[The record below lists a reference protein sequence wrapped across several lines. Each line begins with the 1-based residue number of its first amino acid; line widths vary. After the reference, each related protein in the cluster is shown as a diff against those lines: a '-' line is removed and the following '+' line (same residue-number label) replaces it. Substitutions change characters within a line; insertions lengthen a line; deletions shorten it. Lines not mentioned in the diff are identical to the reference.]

1 MKSQRIVKEIV
12 KTEKLPLGGQTTV
25 LTSRKNR
32 NSNTSNVYTVKETTL
47 EKKVKRSYN
56 TGKASYKSEQI
67 VSSNLKQ
74 GTNSGYISQ
83 NKIPV
88 SNKEDS
94 KFSIIK
100 TTRTTKNNI
109 SEGYR
114 TRRYTKREI
123 EKIIKI
129 QRWWRR
135 ILAILDGYKI
145 RESLFTQNK
154 QNYVVKSQKIYTEK
168 YVSSQSSNRPST
180 QNFKNSNSKYTSN
193 NINLSSKSYTNI
205 NNITSNMKQN
215 LNPNA
220 NINTS
225 SSQNYIQTIDKR
237 VIRQSSPKAVS
248 GSTSPS
254 VKSKYII
261 ETKKVEVF
269 RKPKNTSENKF
280 VKETKV
286 NTSSSISNYEVKQ
299 LMRGIWSNEI
309 YCSPVESLCCLGDDG
324 RSNTS
329 QNTLIYEDYEEEI
342 RKLKTII
349 NQKDDELNN
358 LMMNLK
364 EVKNQ
369 LNVNISKNI
378 KIKKGY
384 NLKNLDEDAH
394 ELQIISTKLG
404 WNDVNIPSPVNE
416 MFIES
421 IENRIPQRMQYI
433 EGMQIMG
440 KKQEESVQES
450 ISDPEAVLEI
460 QEMNAL
466 SIISNKRKYKN
477 ICQHLQ
483 SLMILST
490 RKEESEEYTIKEKE
504 EKNNTNIE
512 IIPVEKE
519 PLVFQKIEQINYKSI
534 VKPKPRKPINQI
546 QELDGIEIINYKR
559 PKIDLKRKTKTKLTP
574 QNIDKIALKYSIK
587 KVEVKNSIQELDGL
601 EILKAGKKPNLPQCV
616 DELEIEREYDMLL
629 VKPTWNSLQIQG
641 SGLNLL
647 AMPRDMGLENQEVD
661 EFEILGMEKPA
672 LYIESLEKISYEKP
686 KSLQKIQVLIPLPE
700 NSIVKK
706 DNFRIFGT
714 RKAPKVIEKEVIKK
728 VAPNRIS
735 KSDRFRINGIKKEQE
750 VKIVEKI
757 VKVERKIA
765 PNKIVNSDKLLIKGK
780 TKVVKNKLLKLET
793 FLIKGREKVDNK
805 KIVNLGSFKIKG
817 KEKVDNKKV
826 VNLGS
831 FKIKGKEK
839 VDNKKIVKS
848 NFKIRGIGK
857 VDNNKIIYAED
868 LQINGIRIN
877 NNKIINSEKVQ
888 VKGKQKK
895 IVKNRI
901 SKIDKFI
908 IEGEEKMFG
917 MNKIIKNEKITYKGK
932 QKKIVKNRIMK
943 IDKFLIEG
951 EEKKFGINKII
962 KNEKIAY
969 KGKEKKIVKN
979 KIIRKDKIQIKGFEK
994 EEEPEKVQEENIEE
1008 NVIEL
1013 SIIKKQ
1019 KKIIPNKIKKLERFR
1034 IRGIEIPKQKEIET
1048 AENLR
1053 ISKAYSTK
1061 QESHEFGDLYISKRL
1076 VISLYGKKKVEKK
1089 QEIKP
1094 KTKIIEKDWNKMI
1107 RPSTASK
1114 LIIKNAYK
1122 KVKIPEQQIIEKE
1135 EIETVEKIYK
1145 NWNDEIRPI
1154 KSTKLNV
1161 KGERKLWDNLEMEEN
1176 DQFKLI
1182 YASKPKI
1189 KIVEKQVIKEVEKV
1203 KEKEEFDIESFSL
1216 NISESGKKFRESL
1229 HIENGGFDLEGNKG
1243 MILKEGPAQTIKI
1256 TKEQILVPS
1265 RVSQFNLLSKIK
1277 KIEKVEKVEKIAKVE
1292 KKPKIVLKLVK
1303 ENKLFIKGIKAK
1315 QVKQDIKEKIKTVEK
1330 IVEVE
1335 KKIDWNKTN
1344 KIENKGRFNL
1354 LKKKKSIVSAKQ
1366 RTNCISLIGSGVNNA
1381 QIVQRQE
1388 QTVVRDWTNSLHAQ
1402 RNAKFALLGK
1412 QKIKKFNLIVANGDK
1427 FFIQKESEDE
1437 IIYNDDYNT
1446 RKDRQKLKD
1455 ENEKKKQIIKEREII
1470 KEKEIVPRL
1479 QREIRAQIS
1488 KLKESESS
1496 ETSSSISE
1504 IDVLAAIKSKK
1515 MIGYAA
1521 ATEGNIESS
1530 LIGYKKT
1537 GDFNGYQ
1544 TKVISGEVVFTA
1556 KNGLGVNLGG
1566 ASYQRQIKNV
1576 GYSKKI
1582 SNITNSKI
1590 SGIEI
1595 INPNEK
1601 NEIFYQKM
1609 AGVSG
1614 AIADGNYRI
1623 IDSSQ
1628 IINDKGLAGSISCKQ
1643 MKITNK
1649 SFNSPEYDFGNNGQS
1664 QSYKRQVIITSKT
1677 ENISQNEL
1685 NGSPSSN
1692 IILKSKTKER
1702 KISGNSSNNNIL
1714 KRDSHNSGNNSR
1726 IKGSP
1731 SGANIIMND
1740 SPNSLNNMNQQ
1751 IKKKTL
1757 LNSRFKTD
1765 SQNSQ
1770 NSSGAMQGK
1779 NKTITTTKQYQ
1790 MRINTNG
1797 DKNERIITETKK
1809 TTEVKI
1815 KKK

>member
-12 KTEKLPLGGQTTV
+12 KTEKLPQGGQTTV

-32 NSNTSNVYTVKETTL
+32 NSNGSNVYTVKETVV

-56 TGKASYKSEQI
+56 TGKNSYKSEQI

-74 GTNSGYISQ
+74 GTNSGYVISQ

-88 SNKEDS
+88 SKKEES
-94 KFSIIK
+94 KFSIVK
-100 TTRTTKNNI
+100 TTSSAKNNI
-109 SEGYR
+109 SEGYH
-114 TRRYTKREI
+114 TKRYTKREFD
-123 EKIIKI
+123 KIIKI

-135 ILAILDGYKI
+135 MLAILNGYKI
-145 RESLFTQNK
+145 RETLFTKNR

-193 NINLSSKSYTNI
+193 NINVSSKSYTNI
-205 NNITSNMKQN
+205 NNITSNIKKN
-215 LNPNA
+215 LNPTT
-220 NINTS
+220 NINNS

-269 RKPKNTSENKF
+269 RKPKNNSENKF

-286 NTSSSISNYEVKQ
+286 NEMSSMSNYEIKQ
-299 LMRGIWSNEI
+299 IMRSIWSNET
-309 YCSPVESLCCLGDDG
+309 YCSPVESLCCLADDNK
-324 RSNTS
+324 SNIS

-358 LMMNLK
+358 LMVNLK

-369 LNVNISKNI
+369 LNVSINKNI

-384 NLKNLDEDAH
+384 NIKNLDEDAH

-404 WNDVNIPSPVNE
+404 WNHFNIPSPVNE

-421 IENRIPQRMQYI
+421 IENRMPQRMQYI

-504 EKNNTNIE
+504 EKTNIE

-519 PLVFQKIEQINYKSI
+519 PLIFQKIEQINYKS
-534 VKPKPRKPINQI
+534 KPQPRKPKNQI
-546 QELDGIEIINYKR
+546 QELDGIEIIHYKK
-559 PKIDLKRKTKTKLTP
+559 PDLKRKTKTKLTA
-574 QNIDKIALKYSIK
+574 QNIDKIALIYAVK
-587 KVEVKNSIQELDGL
+587 KVKNSIQELDGL
-601 EILKAGKKPNLPQCV
+601 EIIKAGKKPNLPQCV

-661 EFEILGMEKPA
+661 EFEILGMEKPT

-706 DNFRIFGT
+706 DNFKIFGI
-714 RKAPKVIEKEVIKK
+714 KKPKEVVKK

-735 KSDRFRINGIKKEQE
+735 KLERFRINGIKKEPE
-750 VKIVEKI
+750 IKIVEKI

-765 PNKIVNSDKLLIKGK
+765 PNKIVNSDKLLIKGR
-780 TKVVKNKLLKLET
+780 TKVVKNKILKLET
-793 FLIKGREKVDNK
+793 LLIKGREKVDNK

-817 KEKVDNKKV
+817 R
-826 VNLGS
+826 
-831 FKIKGKEK
+831 EK

-848 NFKIRGIGK
+848 NFKIRGIK
-857 VDNNKIIYAED
+857 KLVDNNQIIYIED
-868 LQINGIRIN
+868 FQIRGIPQP
-877 NNKIINSEKVQ
+877 KP
-888 VKGKQKK
+888 KQKK

-901 SKIDKFI
+901 AKIDKFLI
-908 IEGEEKMFG
+908 KGEEKKIVE
-917 MNKIIKNEKITYKGK
+917 NKIIKNEKV
-932 QKKIVKNRIMK
+932 Q
-943 IDKFLIEG
+943 
-951 EEKKFGINKII
+951 
-962 KNEKIAY
+962 Y

-979 KIIRKDKIQIKGFEK
+979 KIIRKDKIQINGFEK
-994 EEEPEKVQEENIEE
+994 EEKEPEENIEE

-1019 KKIIPNKIKKLERFR
+1019 KKIMPNKIKKLERFK
-1034 IRGIEIPKQKEIET
+1034 IRGIERPKQKEIET
-1048 AENLR
+1048 TENLR

-1061 QESHEFGDLYISKRL
+1061 QEIHEFGDLYISKRL
-1076 VISLYGKKKVEKK
+1076 VINLYGKKKVEKK
-1089 QEIKP
+1089 Q
-1094 KTKIIEKDWNKMI
+1094 KIIERDWNKMI
-1107 RPSTASK
+1107 RPNTASK
-1114 LIIKNAYK
+1114 LIIRRAYE
-1122 KVKIPEQQIIEKE
+1122 KVEIPEQQIIEKKE
-1135 EIETVEKIYK
+1135 VETVEKIYK

-1161 KGERKLWDNLEMEEN
+1161 KGEQKLWDNLEMEEN

-1189 KIVEKQVIKEVEKV
+1189 QIVEKEVVKVVEKV
-1203 KEKEEFDIESFSL
+1203 KEKEEFDIESFAL
-1216 NISESGKKFRESL
+1216 NIADSGKKFRESL
-1229 HIENGGFDLEGNKG
+1229 HIENGGFDLEGNKE

-1256 TKEQILVPS
+1256 TKEQILAPA
-1265 RVSQFNLLSKIK
+1265 RVSQFNLLAKVK
-1277 KIEKVEKVEKIAKVE
+1277 RIEKVEKIEKIEKIVE

-1315 QVKQDIKEKIKTVEK
+1315 QVKPEIKEKIKTVEK

-1344 KIENKGRFNL
+1344 RIDNKGIFNL
-1354 LKKKKSIVSAKQ
+1354 LKKKKTIVSVKQ
-1366 RTNCISLIGSGVNNA
+1366 RTNCISLIGSGIKTVQKTE
-1381 QIVQRQE
+1381 QIIVK
-1388 QTVVRDWTNSLHAQ
+1388 DWADSLHAQ

-1412 QKIKKFNLIVANGDK
+1412 QKIKKYNLIVANGDK

-1446 RKDRQKLKD
+1446 RKEKLKD
-1455 ENEKKKQIIKEREII
+1455 ENEKKRQILKQREII
-1470 KEKEIVPRL
+1470 KEKEYIPRL

-1488 KLKESESS
+1488 RLKESESS

-1504 IDVLAAIKSKK
+1504 IDVLAAIKSRK
-1515 MIGYAA
+1515 MMGYAT
-1521 ATEGNIESS
+1521 TEGNIEAG

-1576 GYSKKI
+1576 GYTKKI
-1582 SNITNSKI
+1582 TNINNSKI

-1595 INPNEK
+1595 INPKAK
-1601 NEIFYQKM
+1601 NEIFYQKLT
-1609 AGVSG
+1609 GTSG
-1614 AIADGNYRI
+1614 AIAEGNYRI

-1628 IINDKGLAGSISCKQ
+1628 LINDKELSGSISCKQ

-1649 SFNSPEYDFGNNGQS
+1649 NFNSPQLDFGTNGQV
-1664 QSYKRQVIITSKT
+1664 QSYQKQVIITSKT

-1692 IILKSKTKER
+1692 IILKAKTKER
-1702 KISGNSSNNNIL
+1702 KISGNSSKNNML
-1714 KRDSHNSGNNSR
+1714 KRDSQNSGNNSR
-1726 IKGSP
+1726 IKDSP
-1731 SGANIIMND
+1731 NSGINIRIND

-1751 IKKKTL
+1751 IKKKAG

-1765 SQNSQ
+1765 SNNSQ
-1770 NSSGAMQGK
+1770 NSSGVIPGK
-1779 NKTITTTKQYQ
+1779 NKTITTTKQVQ

-1797 DKNERIITETKK
+1797 DKNERVITETKK
-1809 TTEVKI
+1809 TTEVRI

>member
-1 MKSQRIVKEIV
+1 MKSQRIVKETV
-12 KTEKLPLGGQTTV
+12 KTEKLPQGGQTTV

-32 NSNTSNVYTVKETTL
+32 NSNPSNVYTVKETVV
-47 EKKVKRSYN
+47 EKKVKRSYG
-56 TGKASYKSEQI
+56 TGKTSYKSEQI

-74 GTNSGYISQ
+74 GTNSGYVISQ

-88 SNKEDS
+88 SKKEES
-94 KFSIIK
+94 KFSIVK
-100 TTRTTKNNI
+100 TTNSIKNNI

-114 TRRYTKREI
+114 TKRYTKREI
-123 EKIIKI
+123 DKIIKI

-135 ILAILDGYKI
+135 ILAILNGYKI
-145 RESLFTQNK
+145 RESLFTKNK

-180 QNFKNSNSKYTSN
+180 QNFKNSNSKYISN
-193 NINLSSKSYTNI
+193 NINTSSKSYTNI
-205 NNITSNMKQN
+205 NNITSNIKKN
-215 LNPNA
+215 LNQST

-269 RKPKNTSENKF
+269 RKPKNISENKF
-280 VKETKV
+280 VKET
-286 NTSSSISNYEVKQ
+286 NINTTSSMSNYEIKQ
-299 LMRGIWSNEI
+299 LMRGIWSNET
-309 YCSPVESLCCLGDDG
+309 YCSPVESLCCLADDQK
-324 RSNTS
+324 SNIS

-349 NQKDDELNN
+349 NQKDNELNN
-358 LMMNLK
+358 LMVNLK

-384 NLKNLDEDAH
+384 NIKNLDQDAH
-394 ELQIISTKLG
+394 ELQIISTKIG

-421 IENRIPQRMQYI
+421 IENRMPQRMQYI

-504 EKNNTNIE
+504 EKTNIE

-519 PLVFQKIEQINYKSI
+519 PLIFQKIEQINYKS
-534 VKPKPRKPINQI
+534 KPKPRKPKNQI
-546 QELDGIEIINYKR
+546 QELDGIEIIHYKK
-559 PKIDLKRKTKTKLTP
+559 PDLKRKTKTKLTA
-574 QNIDKIALKYSIK
+574 QNIDKIPLIYSIK
-587 KVEVKNSIQELDGL
+587 KVKNSIQELDGI
-601 EILKAGKKPNLPQCV
+601 EIIKAGKKPNLPQCV

-706 DNFRIFGT
+706 DNFRIFGI
-714 RKAPKVIEKEVIKK
+714 KKPKEVVKKVIS
-728 VAPNRIS
+728 NRIS
-735 KSDRFRINGIKKEQE
+735 KSDRFRIYGIQKEPE

-780 TKVVKNKLLKLET
+780 TKVVKNKILKLET
-793 FLIKGREKVDNK
+793 LLIKGREKIDNK

-817 KEKVDNKKV
+817 REKVDIKKV
-826 VNLGS
+826 
-831 FKIKGKEK
+831 
-839 VDNKKIVKS
+839 VKS
-848 NFKIRGIGK
+848 NFKIRGIKK
-857 VDNNKIIYAED
+857 VSDNNQIINIEDFQIRGIIKPKEKPKKIIKNRIAKIDKFLIKGEEKKIVINKIIKNE
-868 LQINGIRIN
+868 N
-877 NNKIINSEKVQ
+877 VQ
-888 VKGKQKK
+888 YKGKEKK

-901 SKIDKFI
+901 
-908 IEGEEKMFG
+908 
-917 MNKIIKNEKITYKGK
+917 IKNENV
-932 QKKIVKNRIMK
+932 Q
-943 IDKFLIEG
+943 
-951 EEKKFGINKII
+951 
-962 KNEKIAY
+962 Y

-979 KIIRKDKIQIKGFEK
+979 KIIRKDKIQINGFEK
-994 EEEPEKVQEENIEE
+994 EEEKEPEENIEE

-1019 KKIIPNKIKKLERFR
+1019 KKIVPNKIKKLERFK
-1034 IRGIEIPKQKEIET
+1034 IRGIERPKQKEIET
-1048 AENLR
+1048 TENLR

-1061 QESHEFGDLYISKRL
+1061 QEIHEFGDLYISKRL

-1089 QEIKP
+1089 QI
-1094 KTKIIEKDWNKMI
+1094 KDWNKMI
-1107 RPSTASK
+1107 RPNTASK
-1114 LIIKNAYK
+1114 LFIKKAYE

-1135 EIETVEKIYK
+1135 EVETVEKIYK

-1161 KGERKLWDNLEMEEN
+1161 KGEQKLWDNLEMEEN

-1182 YASKPKI
+1182 SSSKPKI
-1189 KIVEKQVIKEVEKV
+1189 KIVEKEVVKVVEKV
-1203 KEKEEFDIESFSL
+1203 KEKEEFDIESFAL
-1216 NISESGKKFRESL
+1216 NIAESGKKFRESL

-1256 TKEQILVPS
+1256 TKEQILAPS

-1277 KIEKVEKVEKIAKVE
+1277 KIEKIEKVEKIE

-1303 ENKLFIKGIKAK
+1303 ENKLFIKGIK
-1315 QVKQDIKEKIKTVEK
+1315 VKQDIKEKIKTVEK

-1354 LKKKKSIVSAKQ
+1354 KKKKRSIVSAKQ
-1366 RTNCISLIGSGVNNA
+1366 RTNCISLIGSGIKTVQKTE
-1381 QIVQRQE
+1381 QIIVK
-1388 QTVVRDWTNSLHAQ
+1388 DWTDSLHAQ

-1446 RKDRQKLKD
+1446 RKEKLKD

-1470 KEKEIVPRL
+1470 KEKEYIPRL

-1488 KLKESESS
+1488 RLKESESS

-1504 IDVLAAIKSKK
+1504 IDVLAAIKSRK
-1515 MIGYAA
+1515 MMGYTT
-1521 ATEGNIESS
+1521 TEGDIQSS

-1537 GDFNGYQ
+1537 GEFNGYQ

-1576 GYSKKI
+1576 GYTKKI
-1582 SNITNSKI
+1582 ANINNSKI

-1601 NEIFYQKM
+1601 NEILYQKM
-1609 AGVSG
+1609 TGVSG

-1623 IDSSQ
+1623 IGSSQ
-1628 IINDKGLAGSISCKQ
+1628 IINDKGLTGSISCKQ
-1643 MKITNK
+1643 MKLTNK
-1649 SFNSPEYDFGNNGQS
+1649 NFNSPQFDFGTNGQT
-1664 QSYKRQVIITSKT
+1664 QSYQKQVIITSKT

-1685 NGSPSSN
+1685 NGSPNSD
-1692 IILKSKTKER
+1692 IILKAKTKER
-1702 KISGNSSNNNIL
+1702 KISGNSSKNNIL
-1714 KRDSHNSGNNSR
+1714 KRDSQNSGNNSR
-1726 IKGSP
+1726 IKDSP
-1731 SGANIIMND
+1731 NSGVNIRIND
-1740 SPNSLNNMNQQ
+1740 SPNSSNNMNQQ
-1751 IKKKTL
+1751 IKKKTG

-1765 SQNSQ
+1765 SNNSQ
-1770 NSSGAMQGK
+1770 NSSGAIPGK
-1779 NKTITTTKQYQ
+1779 NKTITTTKQVQ

-1797 DKNERIITETKK
+1797 DKNERVITETKK
-1809 TTEVKI
+1809 TTEVRI